1 MGEIVKNKWRESF
14 WFKFLTVDAI
24 ILLVVSFIIPP
35 AGIIDPSVLA
45 AVGEIEA
52 LAALWIVYK
61 AVQKGTGAHISK
73 GDINIDIDKEEEE

>member
-24 ILLVVSFIIPP
+24 ILLVASFLIPP
-35 AGIIDPSVLA
+35 TGTVDPSVLG

-52 LAALWIVYK
+52 LAVLWILYK

-73 GDINIDIDKEEEE
+73 GDMSIDIDKREEE

>member
-14 WFKFLTVDAI
+14 WLKFLTVDAI

-35 AGIIDPSVLA
+35 SGIIDPSVLA

-52 LAALWIVYK
+52 LAVLWIVYK

>member
-1 MGEIVKNKWRESF
+1 MGEIVKNTWRESF
-14 WFKFLTVDAI
+14 WFKFLTIDTI
-24 ILLVVSFIIPP
+24 ILLVASFLIPP
-35 AGIIDPSVLA
+35 TGVIDPSVIA
-45 AVGEIEA
+45 AVGEIEV